1 MADTLHPLDIRCD
14 APPFPVVGACRRLG
28 FRSPLDVR
36 WCRLSHFLA
45 ARSSRPSAPPGAQ
58 VLDTKPAQEETTC
71 TCGEPLPKLEEYAIT
86 FVLERVADYRLGQC
100 RRCGTMFWEEG

>member
-1 MADTLHPLDIRCD
+1 
-14 APPFPVVGACRRLG
+14 VVGACQKVG

-45 ARSSRPSAPPGAQ
+45 ARSSRLNSRRGAQ
-58 VLDTKPAQEETTC
+58 VFE
-71 TCGEPLPKLEEYAIT
+71 LEKYAIT
-86 FVLERVADYRLGQC
+86 FVLEKVADYLLGQC

>member
-1 MADTLHPLDIRCD
+1 MAGTLHPLESRCD
-14 APPFPVVGACRRLG
+14 APPFPVVRACQRPG

-45 ARSSRPSAPPGAQ
+45 ARSSRPSTPAGAQ
-58 VLDTKPAQEETTC
+58 VFDTKPTRETTC
-71 TCGEPLPKLEEYAIT
+71 TCDEPLPKLEQYAIT
-86 FVLERVADYRLGQC
+86 FVLEKVADYRLGQC